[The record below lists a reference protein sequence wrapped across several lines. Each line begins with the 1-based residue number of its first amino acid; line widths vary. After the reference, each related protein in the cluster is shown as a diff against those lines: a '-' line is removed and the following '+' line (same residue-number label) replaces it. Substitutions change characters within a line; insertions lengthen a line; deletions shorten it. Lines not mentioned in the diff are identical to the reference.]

1 MPEQIAL
8 LELPLIDASDRKS
21 LTMVSQLGEGK
32 VLGRPAKFQLTVN
45 GSRIEIWVEKRVFT
59 ISVNDLLERSV
70 AAIEAELKARITERA
85 LAVHG
90 TPPYPPAAKAA
101 RALFGA
107 REDEA

>member
-1 MPEQIAL
+1 MPEQIAI
-8 LELPLIDASDRKS
+8 LELPLIDASDRKT
-21 LTMVSQLGEGK
+21 LTMVSELGEGK
-32 VLGRPAKFQLTVN
+32 VLGRPAKFKLTVN
-45 GSRIEIWVEKRVFT
+45 GSRIEIWVEKRIFT

-70 AAIEAELKARITERA
+70 AAFEAELKARITERA